1 MMNCEAYEK
10 PVAKQ
15 KVKHFYENPTQVL
28 FWELEIEDYVGG
40 IAYGDV
46 IICGC
51 CGGAIEIEDIY
62 NNMDDAR
69 EEGENVPPEEEVI
82 VPLSWVPIN
91 EEIRGDEFRVRFGG
105 SN

>member
-1 MMNCEAYEK
+1 MLIMNN
-10 PVAKQ
+10 Q
-15 KVKHFYENPTQVL
+15 KIKHFYENPTQVL
-28 FWELEIEDYVGG
+28 FWEPEENDYIGG

-62 NNMDDAR
+62 NRVEIDR
-69 EEGENVPPEEEVI
+69 ESGVEVPPEEEVI

-91 EEIRGDEFRVRFGG
+91 EEIRGDEFRTRFNG